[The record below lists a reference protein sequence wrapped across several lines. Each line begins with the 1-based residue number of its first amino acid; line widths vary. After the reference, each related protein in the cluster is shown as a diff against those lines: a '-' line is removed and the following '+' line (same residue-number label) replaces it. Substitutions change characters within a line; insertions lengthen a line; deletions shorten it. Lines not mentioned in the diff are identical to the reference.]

1 VAVFLAGLGNGYTRP
16 ALVAA
21 VTSAADEADAGVASA
36 SFNTMGQ
43 IGAAAGNTVFTAMV
57 GESTDP
63 QRFLVVFLVAAATGL
78 FAIAAASRLGTRP
91 SGVTLEAA

>member
-1 VAVFLAGLGNGYTRP
+1 
-16 ALVAA
+16 VAA
-21 VTSAADEADAGVASA
+21 VTGAADEADAGVASA

-57 GESTDP
+57 GESIDP
-63 QRFLVVFLVAAATGL
+63 DRFLLVFLVAAATGL

-91 SGVTLEAA
+91 SGAALEAA